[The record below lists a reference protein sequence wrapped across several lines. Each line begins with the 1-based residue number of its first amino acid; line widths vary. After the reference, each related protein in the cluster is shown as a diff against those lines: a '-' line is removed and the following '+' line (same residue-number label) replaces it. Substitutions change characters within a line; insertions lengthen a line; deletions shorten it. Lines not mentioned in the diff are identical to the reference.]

1 MAEGSISDALRLE
14 NQLCFALY
22 AATHAMTRAY
32 RTRLSAIGLTYP
44 QYLVLLAL
52 MERPLLSV
60 TSLARL
66 LQLDAATLTPLLK
79 RLEAAGFVARR
90 RSATDERVVEISLTA
105 AGRTLRRDLGRI
117 QHEVTCDSGLTPAA
131 FAALRSTLHDL
142 ADTFTGTGTGPDAET
157 DPAAEPEAEAAA
169 APPADHDTPAATTPP
184 ARAGR
189 PPRNAA

>member
-1 MAEGSISDALRLE
+1 MAEGSINDALRLE

-79 RLEAAGFVARR
+79 RLETAGLVARR

-117 QHEVTCDSGLTPAA
+117 QQEVTCDSGLSPAA
-131 FAALRSTLHDL
+131 FAALRGTLHDL
-142 ADTFTGTGTGPDAET
+142 ADTFTGGPEGEG
-157 DPAAEPEAEAAA
+157 DPAAEPGAAEPGAAEPAAVEPAAPEAADA
-169 APPADHDTPAATTPP
+169 
-184 ARAGR
+184 
-189 PPRNAA
+189 

>member
-1 MAEGSISDALRLE
+1 MAEGSITDALRLE

-79 RLEAAGFVARR
+79 RLEAAGLVARR

-105 AGRTLRRDLGRI
+105 AGRTLRRELGRI
-117 QHEVTCDSGLTPAA
+117 QQEVTCDSGLSPAD
-131 FAALRSTLHDL
+131 FAALRTTLHEL
-142 ADTFTGTGTGPDAET
+142 ADTFTGAGPDACTAGEGGEGT
-157 DPAAEPEAEAAA
+157 EAAA
-169 APPADHDTPAATTPP
+169 APPAVAPPTAAPPTAAPP
-184 ARAGR
+184 ASARK
-189 PPRNAA
+189 PRDAA

>member
-1 MAEGSISDALRLE
+1 MAEGLPNDALRLE

-32 RTRLSAIGLTYP
+32 RTRLSTIGLTYP

-79 RLEAAGFVARR
+79 RLETAGLVARR

-117 QHEVTCDSGLTPAA
+117 QHEVTCDSGLSPAA
-131 FAALRSTLHDL
+131 FAALRGTLHDL
-142 ADTFTGTGTGPDAET
+142 ADTFTGAGTDAET
-157 DPAAEPEAEAAA
+157 PAEAAPAAEAATC
-169 APPADHDTPAATTPP
+169 APPRPSSHARRAAK
-184 ARAGR
+184 
-189 PPRNAA
+189 PPRDAA